1 MRRIGLAV
9 ILSLTLAPLAVESQQ
24 AANPSASGYSERLQR
39 HRRSSRLSKQGLG
52 QFGYTE
58 GRDFIFDQRHG
69 EGGLLSPHAA
79 ELARLNVDVIF
90 ARGAAAVAAAKAV
103 TRTIPVVAVDLESD
117 PVAAGFV
124 RSL

>member
-1 MRRIGLAV
+1 M
-9 ILSLTLAPLAVESQQ
+9 
-24 AANPSASGYSERLQR
+24 
-39 HRRSSRLSKQGLG
+39 
-52 QFGYTE
+52 
-58 GRDFIFDQRHG
+58 
-69 EGGLLSPHAA
+69 SPHAA

-124 RSL
+124 RSLARQAAISPGYSWICRS